1 MRDSW
6 SVLCLTAVHVYAG
19 QLVSST
25 LINRCIMPVKHLY
38 FLTRDSRTFSSAN
51 SGSLAHMIL
60 FLRLYAITFEL
71 QLLKILSWSVLQ
83 KCVFWVYVLC
93 PMKHVSF
100 RNKHV
105 WDRKEDQI
113 IIKFEHIDFKVK
125 VNHLLKIFTEILIYN
140 PWQIRPS
147 LRSQRCRF
155 PKLLSFGRLRTWAL
169 ALKKATEAEAL
180 VFTIFCLYGRV

>member
-1 MRDSW
+1 MSYSCPCVCGTACQQYSHKQMYYACET
-6 SVLCLTAVHVYAG
+6 SVLL
-19 QLVSST
+19 
-25 LINRCIMPVKHLY
+25 
-38 FLTRDSRTFSSAN
+38 DSRQSYFFICKQRFFGT
-51 SGSLAHMIL
+51 HDT

-180 VFTIFCLYGRV
+180 VFMSRSTPLCNLQFQLDF